1 MVGIKIIDVKE
12 VDEKL
17 VDRLMTLNFCEK
29 CRRGYGADNL
39 KRNLYNELLCKECF
53 ALQEDRE

>member
-29 CRRGYGADNL
+29 CRKGYGSDNL
-39 KRNLYNELLCKECF
+39 KKNLHGELLCKECF
-53 ALQEDRE
+53 VHQEKAE